1 MWINIKIKLNLIKYN
16 ESELLSMKYL
26 SKYINKN
33 NHVKYAKIAYFILIQ
48 ILESQKNAE
57 YSD

>member
-1 MWINIKIKLNLIKYN
+1 MKLNLIKYN

-33 NHVKYAKIAYFILIQ
+33 NHIKYAKIAYFILIQ
-48 ILESQKNAE
+48 ILES
-57 YSD
+57 